1 MIAQRPH
8 EKLNV
13 WRESMALAE
22 LVYRA
27 SSELPATE
35 SYGLIAQMQ
44 RAAVSI
50 PSNIAEGAA
59 RGSRKEY
66 IQFLTIARGSL
77 SELDTQLQLSS
88 SLGLI
93 KDIAGVRQKVDH
105 VFGLLNGLLK
115 SLRQTQ

>member
-1 MIAQRPH
+1 MAAQRPH

-22 LVYRA
+22 QVYRICGD
-27 SSELPATE
+27 LPETE
-35 SYGLIAQMQ
+35 KYGLISQMQ

-50 PSNIAEGAA
+50 PSNIAEGAV

-77 SELDTQLQLSS
+77 SELDTQLQLS
-88 SLGLI
+88 LKIGLI
-93 KDIAGVRQKVDH
+93 GDVSDIRLKVDQ